1 MSLLLFQVYKLRTSV
16 YAEAAVRRVL
26 LKKCVMRNFEEFTR
40 ISLLINLLT
49 LICSFI
55 KNKSLAQVFSCE
67 FCDICKSPFFAE
79 HHRTTASY
87 YSCINSS
94 EGRIMYKTVNY
105 DTKSKAKQSP
115 RGVPWNGVL
124 RNFTKFT
131 GKYLGLPAT
140 VL

>member
-1 MSLLLFQVYKLRTSV
+1 MFQVYKLRTSV

-67 FCDICKSPFFAE
+67 FCEIWKNLFLQN
-79 HHRTTASY
+79 TT
-87 YSCINSS
+87 
-94 EGRIMYKTVNY
+94 GRLIIAVSIVVKGELANETVHY
-105 DTKSKAKQSP
+105 DTKAEAYIMKQSP
-115 RGVPWNGVL
+115 RGVP
-124 RNFTKFT
+124 
-131 GKYLGLPAT
+131 
-140 VL
+140 